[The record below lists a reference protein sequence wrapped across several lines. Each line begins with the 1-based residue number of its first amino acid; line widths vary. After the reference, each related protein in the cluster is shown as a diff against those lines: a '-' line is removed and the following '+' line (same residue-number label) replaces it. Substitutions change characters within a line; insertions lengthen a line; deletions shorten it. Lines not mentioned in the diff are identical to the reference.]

1 LIPIEILQ
9 GLGQGVAHSACFE
22 MISRILA
29 LLSAA
34 LLFPALAALAGD
46 PADFFLKAYQD
57 YQAGEKF
64 ERDGRLRDAMNSYA
78 STVAILEQVRKDDPS
93 WQEMVVNFRMRKAQ
107 ENIERLRAMVASEP
121 EKLPAHEDP
130 LPTRGFEIDIPEPA
144 VATRPRQQQGTP
156 TNKSEPVSEVAREQ
170 IASLE
175 RQVAEYRKL
184 HAEEKEKREKLQGDV
199 SSIKMELEKTKTEL
213 VATNSRLAQAD
224 DALQTVKQD
233 RDNLKKM
240 AGDPQDKRIEKLSE
254 RIARLEA
261 ENEVAQD
268 ENTRLL
274 GKLEKAASYISESK
288 KVLSATEED
297 RRAVA
302 AQRDKALGR
311 IKRLKD
317 NEAELDALKVEKSAL
332 QKQLASQKTDLDRL
346 AKLESEN
353 KDLAQKLAASEKK
366 IAEASSSGGLS
377 KEEAEGLQEEIGLL
391 QDRLAASRQ
400 DLLARDASVKSLMA
414 QLDEATGELARLRLN
429 PEPSEEQ
436 KRLFTESQL
445 LRQIVIRQIT
455 EQSERTQVVSDLEK
469 ELVRLQV
476 QSEALASSIGI
487 LANPSP
493 VLKDEERALFRD
505 PLVVLKNPEVEGA
518 ELSLTVVKSANNEN
532 APKRSSGG
540 ADALSDEAKKLATE
554 ASALAKQRR
563 FTDAEKKYQQVVD
576 IAPENHFALANLAVT
591 QIQAGKLSAA
601 QVALEKALSLKSD
614 DIFASVNLANVFC
627 RQGRFDESI
636 NILNRVIPADPK
648 NAVAHNYLAIALGKK
663 GDTAKAEESFR
674 ESLAIDPNYANA
686 HFNLA
691 VMYANAEPPSL
702 QLAKK
707 HYEKA
712 KSLGAEPDS
721 VLERRL
727 AQIQPA
733 N

>member
-1 LIPIEILQ
+1 
-9 GLGQGVAHSACFE
+9 

>member
-1 LIPIEILQ
+1 MIPVEILHR
-9 GLGQGVAHSACFE
+9 LGQDDLYFVRLE
-22 MISRILA
+22 MISRFLA
-29 LLSAA
+29 IFTAA
-34 LLFPALAALAGD
+34 LLFSVAAAFAGD

-78 STVAILEQVRKDDPS
+78 STVSILEQVRKDDPS
-93 WQEMVVNFRMRKAQ
+93 WQEIVVNFRMRKAQ

-121 EKLPAHEDP
+121 EKLPSYEDP

-144 VATRPRQQQGTP
+144 VTTRPRQQKAETAKKNESGSEGT
-156 TNKSEPVSEVAREQ
+156 REQ

-184 HAEEKEKREKLQGDV
+184 NAEEKKKREALEGDV
-199 SSIKMELEKTKTEL
+199 ASVKMELEKTKTEL
-213 VATNSRLAQAD
+213 VATNSNLAQTDGALQNITQER
-224 DALQTVKQD
+224 DAL
-233 RDNLKKM
+233 KKKV
-240 AGDPQDKRIEKLSE
+240 GEPQDKRIEKLSD

-268 ENTRLL
+268 ENTRLV

-288 KVLSATEED
+288 KVLSATDED
-297 RRAVA
+297 RRNVA
-302 AQRDKALGR
+302 AQRDKALAR

-317 NEAELDALKVEKSAL
+317 NDGELDALKAEKAAF
-332 QKQLASQKTDLDRL
+332 QKQLAIQKPDLERL
-346 AKLESEN
+346 AKMESEN
-353 KDLAQKLAASEKK
+353 KELSQRLVASEKK
-366 IAEASSSGGLS
+366 LAEASNAGGLS
-377 KEEAEGLQEEIGLL
+377 KAEAEGLQEEIGLL

-400 DLLARDASVKSLMA
+400 DLVARDASVKSLMA

-445 LRQIVIRQIT
+445 LRQIVLRQIH

-469 ELVRLQV
+469 ELERLQV
-476 QSEALASSIGI
+476 QSEALASSVGI
-487 LANPSP
+487 LSNPPP
-493 VLKDEERALFRD
+493 VLKEEERALFRE
-505 PLVVLKNPEVEGA
+505 PIVVLKDPEVEGA
-518 ELSLTVVKSANNEN
+518 DLSLTVVKPSN
-532 APKRSSGG
+532 PVSTPRQSSGG
-540 ADALSDEAKKLATE
+540 ADALTGDTKKLAVE
-554 ASALAKQRR
+554 ASSLAKQRR

-576 IAPENHFALANLAVT
+576 AAPENHFALANLAVT

-614 DIFASVNLANVFC
+614 DIFASVNLANVYC
-627 RQGRFDESI
+627 RQGRFDDSI
-636 NILNRVIPADPK
+636 AILNRVITADPK
-648 NAVAHNYLAIALGKK
+648 NAAAHNYLAIALGKK

-712 KSLGAEPDS
+712 KALGAEPDS

>member
-1 LIPIEILQ
+1 
-9 GLGQGVAHSACFE
+9 

-691 VMYANAEPPSL
+691 VMYANAEPTSL

>member
-1 LIPIEILQ
+1 MIPVEILQ
-9 GLGQGVAHSACFE
+9 GLGQDDTHPVRLE
-22 MISRILA
+22 MISRILP
-29 LLSAA
+29 LFFAA
-34 LLFPALAALAGD
+34 VLFSALAAFAGD

-93 WQEMVVNFRMRKAQ
+93 WQEIVVNFRMRKAQ

-121 EKLPAHEDP
+121 EKLPSHEDP

-144 VATRPRQQQGTP
+144 VTTRPRQQ
-156 TNKSEPVSEVAREQ
+156 KSETANKTESGSEVTREQ

-184 HAEEKEKREKLQGDV
+184 HAEEKKKREALEGDV
-199 SSIKMELEKTKTEL
+199 ASVKMELEKTKTEL
-213 VATNSRLAQAD
+213 VATNSNLAQAD
-224 DALQTVKQD
+224 GALQNITRE
-233 RDNLKKM
+233 RDVLKKK

-254 RIARLEA
+254 RIAQLGA
-261 ENEVAQD
+261 ENEVLQE
-268 ENTRLL
+268 ENTRLV
-274 GKLEKAASYISESK
+274 GKLEKASTYISESK
-288 KVLSATEED
+288 NVLSAIDED
-297 RRAVA
+297 RRKVA
-302 AQRDKALGR
+302 AERDKAVSR

-317 NEAELDALKVEKSAL
+317 NDAELDALKVEKAAL
-332 QKQLASQKTDLDRL
+332 QKQLATQKPDLERL

-400 DLLARDASVKSLMA
+400 DLVARDASVKALMA

-445 LRQIVIRQIT
+445 LRQIVIRQIH

-476 QSEALASSIGI
+476 QSDAMASSIGI
-487 LANPSP
+487 LANPQP
-493 VLKDEERALFRD
+493 VVKDEERALFRD
-505 PLVVLKNPEVEGA
+505 PLVVLKHPDAEGS
-518 ELSLTVVKSANNEN
+518 EFSLTVVKSANTDST
-532 APKRSSGG
+532 PKHSSGG
-540 ADALSDEAKKLATE
+540 ADALSDEAKKLAAE

-563 FTDAEKKYQQVVD
+563 FTDAEKKYQRVVD

-601 QVALEKALSLKSD
+601 QVALEKAVALKPD
-614 DIFASVNLANVFC
+614 DVFASVNLANVYC
-627 RQGRFDESI
+627 RQGRFDDSI
-636 NILNRVIPADPK
+636 AVLNRVIPADPK
-648 NAVAHNYLAIALGKK
+648 NAVAHNFLAIALGKK

-702 QLAKK
+702 HLAKK

-712 KSLGAEPDS
+712 KDLGAEPDS

-727 AQIQPA
+727 AQIQAAP
-733 N
+733 

>member
-1 LIPIEILQ
+1 MIPVEFLQ
-9 GLGQGVAHSACFE
+9 RLGQNENHFFRLE
-22 MISRILA
+22 MISRFLA
-29 LLSAA
+29 IFTAA
-34 LLFPALAALAGD
+34 LLFSVAVAVAGD

-93 WQEMVVNFRMRKAQ
+93 WQEIVVNFRMRKAQ

-121 EKLPAHEDP
+121 EKLPSHEDP

-144 VATRPRQQQGTP
+144 VTTRPRQHKAETAKKNESG
-156 TNKSEPVSEVAREQ
+156 SEVTSEQ

-184 HAEEKEKREKLQGDV
+184 HAEEKKKREALEGDV
-199 SSIKMELEKTKTEL
+199 ASVKMELEKTKTEL
-213 VATNSRLAQAD
+213 VATNSNLAQTDGALQNITQER
-224 DALQTVKQD
+224 DAL
-233 RDNLKKM
+233 KKK
-240 AGDPQDKRIEKLSE
+240 AGEPQDKRIEKLSD

-268 ENTRLL
+268 ENTRLV
-274 GKLEKAASYISESK
+274 GKLEKAAAYISESK
-288 KVLSATEED
+288 KVLSATDED
-297 RRAVA
+297 RRNVA
-302 AQRDKALGR
+302 TQRDKALAR

-317 NEAELDALKVEKSAL
+317 NDGELDALKAEKAAF
-332 QKQLASQKTDLDRL
+332 QKQLAIQKPDLERL
-346 AKLESEN
+346 AKMESEN
-353 KDLAQKLAASEKK
+353 KELAQRLAASEKK
-366 IAEASSSGGLS
+366 LAEASNVGGLS
-377 KEEAEGLQEEIGLL
+377 KAEAEGLQEEIGLL

-400 DLLARDASVKSLMA
+400 DLVARDASVKSLMA

-445 LRQIVIRQIT
+445 LRQIVLRQIH

-469 ELVRLQV
+469 ELERLQV
-476 QSEALASSIGI
+476 QSEALASSVGI
-487 LANPSP
+487 LSNPPP
-493 VLKDEERALFRD
+493 VLKEEERALFRE
-505 PLVVLKNPEVEGA
+505 PIVVLKDPEVEA
-518 ELSLTVVKSANNEN
+518 ADLSLTVVKPSNPAST
-532 APKRSSGG
+532 PRQSSGG
-540 ADALSDEAKKLATE
+540 ADALTGDTKKLAVE
-554 ASALAKQRR
+554 ASSLAKQRR

-576 IAPENHFALANLAVT
+576 AAPENHFALANLAVT

-614 DIFASVNLANVFC
+614 DIFASINLANVYC
-627 RQGRFDESI
+627 RQGRFDDSI
-636 NILNRVIPADPK
+636 AILNRVITADPK
-648 NAVAHNYLAIALGKK
+648 NAAAHNYLAIALGKK

-712 KSLGAEPDS
+712 KALGAEPDS

>member
-1 LIPIEILQ
+1 
-9 GLGQGVAHSACFE
+9 

-34 LLFPALAALAGD
+34 LLFSALAALAGD

-107 ENIERLRAMVASEP
+107 ENIERLRAMVASQP
-121 EKLPAHEDP
+121 EKLPSHEDP

-144 VATRPRQQQGTP
+144 VATRPRQQQETP
-156 TNKSEPVSEVAREQ
+156 ANKSEPVSEVAREQ

-224 DALQTVKQD
+224 DALQAVKQD
-233 RDNLKKM
+233 RDNLKKK

-268 ENTRLL
+268 ENARLL

-317 NEAELDALKVEKSAL
+317 NEAELDALKVEKTAL
-332 QKQLASQKTDLDRL
+332 QKQLATQRPDLDRL

-377 KEEAEGLQEEIGLL
+377 KAEAEGLQEELGLL

-400 DLLARDASVKSLMA
+400 DLVARDASVKSLMA

-445 LRQIVIRQIT
+445 LRQIVIRQIH

-476 QSEALASSIGI
+476 QSDALASSIGI
-487 LANPSP
+487 LANPPP
-493 VLKDEERALFRD
+493 VLKEEERALFRD
-505 PLVVLKNPEVEGA
+505 PLVVLKNPEVEGSD
-518 ELSLTVVKSANNEN
+518 LSLAAVKSSKD
-532 APKRSSGG
+532 PHRQSSGG

-576 IAPENHFALANLAVT
+576 ITPENHFALANLAVT

-601 QVALEKALSLKSD
+601 QVALEKALSLKPD
-614 DIFASVNLANVFC
+614 DIFTSVNLANVYC

-636 NILNRVIPADPK
+636 TILNRVIPADPK

-712 KSLGAEPDS
+712 KLLGAEPDS

>member
-1 LIPIEILQ
+1 
-9 GLGQGVAHSACFE
+9 
-22 MISRILA
+22 MISRFLA
-29 LLSAA
+29 IFTAA
-34 LLFPALAALAGD
+34 LLFSVAAAFAGD

-93 WQEMVVNFRMRKAQ
+93 WQEIVVNFRMRKAQ
-107 ENIERLRAMVASEP
+107 ENIERLRVMVASEP
-121 EKLPAHEDP
+121 EKLPSHEDP
-130 LPTRGFEIDIPEPA
+130 LPTRGFEIDIPDPA
-144 VATRPRQQQGTP
+144 VTTRPRQQKAETAKK
-156 TNKSEPVSEVAREQ
+156 TESDSEITREQ

-184 HAEEKEKREKLQGDV
+184 HAEEKKKREALEGDV
-199 SSIKMELEKTKTEL
+199 ASVKMELEKTKTEL
-213 VATNSRLAQAD
+213 VATNSNLAQTGGALQNITHER
-224 DALQTVKQD
+224 DAL
-233 RDNLKKM
+233 KKK
-240 AGDPQDKRIEKLSE
+240 AGEPEDKRIEKLSD

-268 ENTRLL
+268 ENARLV
-274 GKLEKAASYISESK
+274 GKLEKAATYISESK
-288 KVLSATEED
+288 KVLSATDED
-297 RRAVA
+297 RKNVA
-302 AQRDKALGR
+302 AQRDKALAR

-317 NEAELDALKVEKSAL
+317 NDGELDALKAEKGAL
-332 QKQLASQKTDLDRL
+332 QKQLATQKPDLERL
-346 AKLESEN
+346 AKMESEN
-353 KDLAQKLAASEKK
+353 KDLAQRLAASEKK
-366 IAEASSSGGLS
+366 LAEASNSGGLS
-377 KEEAEGLQEEIGLL
+377 KAEVEGLQEEIGLL

-400 DLLARDASVKSLMA
+400 DLVARDASVKLLMG

-445 LRQIVIRQIT
+445 LRQIVLRQIH

-469 ELVRLQV
+469 ELERLQV
-476 QSEALASSIGI
+476 QSEALASSVGI
-487 LANPSP
+487 LSNPPP
-493 VLKDEERALFRD
+493 VLKDEERALFRE
-505 PLVVLKNPEVEGA
+505 PIVVLKDPEVEGA
-518 ELSLTVVKSANNEN
+518 DLSLTVVKPSNPAST
-532 APKRSSGG
+532 PRQSSGG
-540 ADALSDEAKKLATE
+540 ADSLTGDTKKLAVE
-554 ASALAKQRR
+554 ASSLAKQRR

-576 IAPENHFALANLAVT
+576 AAPENHFALANLAVT
-591 QIQAGKLSAA
+591 QIQSGKLSAA
-601 QVALEKALSLKSD
+601 QVALEKAISLKSD
-614 DIFASVNLANVFC
+614 DIFASVNLANVYC
-627 RQGRFDESI
+627 RQGRFEDSI
-636 NILNRVIPADPK
+636 AILNRVILADPK

-712 KSLGAEPDS
+712 KALGAEPDS

>member
-1 LIPIEILQ
+1 
-9 GLGQGVAHSACFE
+9 
-22 MISRILA
+22 
-29 LLSAA
+29 
-34 LLFPALAALAGD
+34 
-46 PADFFLKAYQD
+46 
-57 YQAGEKF
+57 
-64 ERDGRLRDAMNSYA
+64 
-78 STVAILEQVRKDDPS
+78 
-93 WQEMVVNFRMRKAQ
+93 
-107 ENIERLRAMVASEP
+107 
-121 EKLPAHEDP
+121 
-130 LPTRGFEIDIPEPA
+130 
-144 VATRPRQQQGTP
+144 
-156 TNKSEPVSEVAREQ
+156 
-170 IASLE
+170 
-175 RQVAEYRKL
+175 
-184 HAEEKEKREKLQGDV
+184 
-199 SSIKMELEKTKTEL
+199 
-213 VATNSRLAQAD
+213 
-224 DALQTVKQD
+224 
-233 RDNLKKM
+233 
-240 AGDPQDKRIEKLSE
+240 
-254 RIARLEA
+254 
-261 ENEVAQD
+261 
-268 ENTRLL
+268 
-274 GKLEKAASYISESK
+274 
-288 KVLSATEED
+288 
-297 RRAVA
+297 
-302 AQRDKALGR
+302 
-311 IKRLKD
+311 
-317 NEAELDALKVEKSAL
+317 
-332 QKQLASQKTDLDRL
+332 L
-346 AKLESEN
+346 AKLESDN

-377 KEEAEGLQEEIGLL
+377 QAEAEGLQEEIGLL

-400 DLLARDASVKSLMA
+400 DLVARDASVKALMA

-445 LRQIVIRQIT
+445 LRQIVIRQIH

-476 QSEALASSIGI
+476 QSDALASSIGI
-487 LANPSP
+487 LANPQP
-493 VLKDEERALFRD
+493 VVKDEERALFRD
-505 PLVVLKNPEVEGA
+505 PLVVLKDPEAEGA
-518 ELSLTVVKSANNEN
+518 ELSLTVVKSAN
-532 APKRSSGG
+532 ADSTPKRSSGG

-554 ASALAKQRR
+554 ASTLAKQRR

-576 IAPENHFALANLAVT
+576 IVPENHFALANLAVT

-614 DIFASVNLANVFC
+614 DIFASVNLANVYC

-636 NILNRVIPADPK
+636 AVLNRVIPADPK

-712 KSLGAEPDS
+712 KDLGAEPDS

>member
-1 LIPIEILQ
+1 
-9 GLGQGVAHSACFE
+9 
-22 MISRILA
+22 MISRFLA
-29 LLSAA
+29 IFTAA
-34 LLFPALAALAGD
+34 LFFSVAAASAGD
-46 PADFFLKAYQD
+46 PSDFFLKAYQD

-93 WQEMVVNFRMRKAQ
+93 WQEIVVNFRMRKAQ

-121 EKLPAHEDP
+121 EKLPSHEDP

-144 VATRPRQQQGTP
+144 ITTRPRQQKAETAKK
-156 TNKSEPVSEVAREQ
+156 TESVSEIAREQ

-184 HAEEKEKREKLQGDV
+184 HAEEKKKREALEGNV
-199 SSIKMELEKTKTEL
+199 ASVKMELEKTKTEL
-213 VATNSRLAQAD
+213 VATNSNLAQAD
-224 DALQTVKQD
+224 GALQNITQERDAL
-233 RDNLKKM
+233 KKKV
-240 AGDPQDKRIEKLSE
+240 GEPEDKRIEKLSE

-261 ENEVAQD
+261 EKEVAQD
-268 ENTRLL
+268 ENTRLV
-274 GKLEKAASYISESK
+274 GKLEKAAAYISESK
-288 KVLSATEED
+288 KVLSATDED
-297 RRAVA
+297 RRNVAV
-302 AQRDKALGR
+302 QRDKALAR

-317 NEAELDALKVEKSAL
+317 NDAELDGLKAEKAAL
-332 QKQLASQKTDLDRL
+332 QKQLATQKPDIERL
-346 AKLESEN
+346 VKMESEN
-353 KDLAQKLAASEKK
+353 KDLAQRLAASEKK
-366 IAEASSSGGLS
+366 LAEASNAGGLS
-377 KEEAEGLQEEIGLL
+377 KAEAEGLQEEIGLL

-400 DLLARDASVKSLMA
+400 DLVARDASVKSLMA

-445 LRQIVIRQIT
+445 LRQIVLRQIH

-469 ELVRLQV
+469 ELERLQV

-487 LANPSP
+487 LSNPPP
-493 VLKDEERALFRD
+493 VLKDEERALFRE
-505 PLVVLKNPEVEGA
+505 PIVVLKDPEVEGA
-518 ELSLTVVKSANNEN
+518 ALSFSVVKPPN
-532 APKRSSGG
+532 AASTPRQSSGG
-540 ADALSDEAKKLATE
+540 ADALAGDAKKFAVE
-554 ASALAKQRR
+554 AASLAKERR

-576 IAPENHFALANLAVT
+576 AAPENHFALANLAVT

-601 QVALEKALSLKSD
+601 QVALEKALSLKPD
-614 DIFASVNLANVFC
+614 DIFASVNLANVYS
-627 RQGRFDESI
+627 RQGRFDDSI
-636 NILNRVIPADPK
+636 AILNRVISADPK

-663 GDTAKAEESFR
+663 GETAKAEESFR
-674 ESLAIDPNYANA
+674 QSLAIDPNYANA

-712 KSLGAEPDS
+712 KVLGAEPDS

>member
-1 LIPIEILQ
+1 LIAVEILQ
-9 GLGQGVAHSACFE
+9 GLGQSDSHPSRLE
-22 MISRILA
+22 MISRFLA
-29 LLSAA
+29 IFTAA
-34 LLFPALAALAGD
+34 LLFSVAAALAGD

-93 WQEMVVNFRMRKAQ
+93 WQEIVVNFRMRKAQ

-121 EKLPAHEDP
+121 EKLPSHEDP

-144 VATRPRQQQGTP
+144 VMTRPRQQKAETAKK
-156 TNKSEPVSEVAREQ
+156 TELDSEITREQ

-184 HAEEKEKREKLQGDV
+184 HAEEKKKREALEGDV
-199 SSIKMELEKTKTEL
+199 ASVKMELEKTKTEL
-213 VATNSRLAQAD
+213 VATNSNLAQTDGALQNITQER
-224 DALQTVKQD
+224 DAL
-233 RDNLKKM
+233 KKK
-240 AGDPQDKRIEKLSE
+240 AGEPEDKRIEKLSD

-268 ENTRLL
+268 ENARLV
-274 GKLEKAASYISESK
+274 GKLEKAAAYISESK
-288 KVLSATEED
+288 KVLSATDED
-297 RRAVA
+297 RRNVA
-302 AQRDKALGR
+302 AQRDKALAR

-317 NEAELDALKVEKSAL
+317 NDGELDALKAEKAAF
-332 QKQLASQKTDLDRL
+332 QKQLAIQKPDLERL
-346 AKLESEN
+346 AKMESEN
-353 KDLAQKLAASEKK
+353 KELAQRLAASEKK
-366 IAEASSSGGLS
+366 LAEASSSGGLS
-377 KEEAEGLQEEIGLL
+377 KAESEGLQEEIGLL

-400 DLLARDASVKSLMA
+400 DLVARDASVKLLMA

-445 LRQIVIRQIT
+445 LRQIVLRQIH

-469 ELVRLQV
+469 ELERLQV
-476 QSEALASSIGI
+476 QSEALASSVGI
-487 LANPSP
+487 LSNPPP
-493 VLKDEERALFRD
+493 VLKDEERALFRE
-505 PLVVLKNPEVEGA
+505 PIVVLKDPEVEGA
-518 ELSLTVVKSANNEN
+518 DLSLSVVKPSNPAST
-532 APKRSSGG
+532 PRQSSGG
-540 ADALSDEAKKLATE
+540 ADALTGDTKKLAVE
-554 ASALAKQRR
+554 AASLAKQRR

-576 IAPENHFALANLAVT
+576 AAPENHFALANLAVT

-614 DIFASVNLANVFC
+614 DIFASVNLANVYC
-627 RQGRFDESI
+627 RQGRFDDSI
-636 NILNRVIPADPK
+636 AILNRVITADPK
-648 NAVAHNYLAIALGKK
+648 NAAAHNYLAIALGKK

-691 VMYANAEPPSL
+691 VMYANSTPPSL

-712 KSLGAEPDS
+712 KALGAEPDS

>member
-1 LIPIEILQ
+1 MIPVEIIQ
-9 GLGQGVAHSACFE
+9 GLGQDAEYPVRLE
-22 MISRILA
+22 MISRFLA
-29 LLSAA
+29 IFTAA
-34 LLFPALAALAGD
+34 LLFLVAAAFAGE

-93 WQEMVVNFRMRKAQ
+93 WQESVVNFRMRKAQ

-121 EKLPAHEDP
+121 DKLPSHEDP
-130 LPTRGFEIDIPEPA
+130 LPTRGFEIDIPEPSIT
-144 VATRPRQQQGTP
+144 TRPRQQNLQNA
-156 TNKSEPVSEVAREQ
+156 NKTESGSEISREQ

-175 RQVAEYRKL
+175 RQVAQYRKL
-184 HAEEKEKREKLQGDV
+184 HAEEKKKRETLEGNFASV
-199 SSIKMELEKTKTEL
+199 KMELEKTKTEL
-213 VATNSRLAQAD
+213 VATNSNLAQAD
-224 DALQTVKQD
+224 GALQNLTQD
-233 RDNLKKM
+233 RDALKKKV
-240 AGDPQDKRIEKLSE
+240 GEPEDKKIEKLSE

-261 ENEVAQD
+261 EKEVAQD
-268 ENTRLL
+268 ENARIV
-274 GKLEKAASYISESK
+274 GKLEKAAAYISESK
-288 KVLSATEED
+288 KVFFATDED
-297 RRAVA
+297 RRNVAV
-302 AQRDKALGR
+302 QRDKALAR

-317 NEAELDALKVEKSAL
+317 NDAELEALKVEKAAL
-332 QKQLASQKTDLDRL
+332 QKQLATQKPDLERL
-346 AKLESEN
+346 AKMESEN
-353 KDLAQKLAASEKK
+353 QDLAQRLAASEKK
-366 IAEASSSGGLS
+366 LAEASNGGGLS
-377 KEEAEGLQEEIGLL
+377 KAEAEGLQEEIGLL

-400 DLLARDASVKSLMA
+400 DLVARDASVKSLMA

-436 KRLFTESQL
+436 KRLFAESQL
-445 LRQIVIRQIT
+445 LRQIVLRQIH

-469 ELVRLQV
+469 ELQRLQV

-487 LANPSP
+487 LSNPP
-493 VLKDEERALFRD
+493 PILKDEERALFRE
-505 PLVVLKNPEVEGA
+505 PIVVLKDPEVDGA
-518 ELSLTVVKSANNEN
+518 DLSLSVVKPSNVAST
-532 APKRSSGG
+532 PRQSSGG
-540 ADALSDEAKKLATE
+540 GDALADDAKKLAAE
-554 ASALAKQRR
+554 AASLAKERR

-576 IAPENHFALANLAVT
+576 AAPENHFALANLAVT

-601 QVALEKALSLKSD
+601 QVALEKALSLKPD
-614 DIFASVNLANVFC
+614 DIFASVNLANVYC
-627 RQGRFDESI
+627 RQGRFDDSI
-636 NILNRVIPADPK
+636 AILNRVIPANPK
-648 NAVAHNYLAIALGKK
+648 NAIAHNYLAIALGKK

-674 ESLAIDPNYANA
+674 QSLAIDPNYANA

-702 QLAKK
+702 NLAKK

-712 KSLGAEPDS
+712 KALGAEPDP

>member
-1 LIPIEILQ
+1 
-9 GLGQGVAHSACFE
+9 
-22 MISRILA
+22 MISRFLA
-29 LLSAA
+29 IFTAA
-34 LLFPALAALAGD
+34 LLFLVAAAFAGE

-93 WQEMVVNFRMRKAQ
+93 WQESVVNFRMRKAQ

-121 EKLPAHEDP
+121 DKLPSHEDP
-130 LPTRGFEIDIPEPA
+130 LPTRGFEIDIPEPSIT
-144 VATRPRQQQGTP
+144 TRPRQQNLQNA
-156 TNKSEPVSEVAREQ
+156 NKTESGSEISREQ

-175 RQVAEYRKL
+175 RQVAQYRKL
-184 HAEEKEKREKLQGDV
+184 HAEEKKKRETLEGNFASV
-199 SSIKMELEKTKTEL
+199 KMELEKTKTEL
-213 VATNSRLAQAD
+213 VATNSNLAQAD
-224 DALQTVKQD
+224 GALQNLTQD
-233 RDNLKKM
+233 RDALKKKV
-240 AGDPQDKRIEKLSE
+240 GEPEDKKIEKLSE

-261 ENEVAQD
+261 EKEVAQD
-268 ENTRLL
+268 ENARIV
-274 GKLEKAASYISESK
+274 GKLEKAAAYISESK
-288 KVLSATEED
+288 KVFFATDED
-297 RRAVA
+297 RRNVAV
-302 AQRDKALGR
+302 QRDKALAR

-317 NEAELDALKVEKSAL
+317 NDAELEALKVEKAAL
-332 QKQLASQKTDLDRL
+332 QKQLATQKPDLERL
-346 AKLESEN
+346 AKMESEN
-353 KDLAQKLAASEKK
+353 QDLAQRLAASEKK
-366 IAEASSSGGLS
+366 LAEASNGGGLS
-377 KEEAEGLQEEIGLL
+377 KAEAEGLQEEIGLL

-400 DLLARDASVKSLMA
+400 DLVARDASVKSLMA

-436 KRLFTESQL
+436 KRLFAESQL
-445 LRQIVIRQIT
+445 LRQIVLRQIH

-469 ELVRLQV
+469 ELQRLQV

-487 LANPSP
+487 LSNPP
-493 VLKDEERALFRD
+493 PILKDEERALFRE
-505 PLVVLKNPEVEGA
+505 PIVVLKDPEVDGA
-518 ELSLTVVKSANNEN
+518 DLSLSVVKPSNVAST
-532 APKRSSGG
+532 PRQSSGG
-540 ADALSDEAKKLATE
+540 GDALADDAKKLAAE
-554 ASALAKQRR
+554 AASLAKERR

-576 IAPENHFALANLAVT
+576 AAPENHFALANLAVT

-601 QVALEKALSLKSD
+601 QVALEKALSLKPD
-614 DIFASVNLANVFC
+614 DIFASVNLANVYC
-627 RQGRFDESI
+627 RQGRFDDSI
-636 NILNRVIPADPK
+636 AILNRVIPANPK
-648 NAVAHNYLAIALGKK
+648 NAIAHNYLAIALGKK

-674 ESLAIDPNYANA
+674 QSLAIDPNYANA

-702 QLAKK
+702 NLAKK

-712 KSLGAEPDS
+712 KALGAEPDP

>member
-1 LIPIEILQ
+1 AI
-9 GLGQGVAHSACFE
+9 FT
-22 MISRILA
+22 
-29 LLSAA
+29 AA
-34 LLFPALAALAGD
+34 LLFSVAVAVAGD

-93 WQEMVVNFRMRKAQ
+93 WQEIVVNFRMRKAQ

-121 EKLPAHEDP
+121 EKLPSHEDP

-144 VATRPRQQQGTP
+144 VTTRPRQQRAETAKKNESG
-156 TNKSEPVSEVAREQ
+156 SEVTSEQ

-184 HAEEKEKREKLQGDV
+184 HAEEKKKREALEGDV
-199 SSIKMELEKTKTEL
+199 ASVKMELEKTKTEL
-213 VATNSRLAQAD
+213 VATNSNLAQTDGALQNITQER
-224 DALQTVKQD
+224 DAL
-233 RDNLKKM
+233 KKK
-240 AGDPQDKRIEKLSE
+240 AGEPQDKRIEKLSD

-268 ENTRLL
+268 ENTRLV
-274 GKLEKAASYISESK
+274 GKLEKAAAYISESK
-288 KVLSATEED
+288 KVLSATDED
-297 RRAVA
+297 RRNVA
-302 AQRDKALGR
+302 TQRDKALAR

-317 NEAELDALKVEKSAL
+317 NDGELDALKAEKAAF
-332 QKQLASQKTDLDRL
+332 QKQLATQKPDLERL
-346 AKLESEN
+346 AKMESEN
-353 KDLAQKLAASEKK
+353 KELAQRLVASEKK
-366 IAEASSSGGLS
+366 LAEASNVGGLS
-377 KEEAEGLQEEIGLL
+377 KAEAEGLQEEIGLL

-400 DLLARDASVKSLMA
+400 DLVARDASVKSLMA

-445 LRQIVIRQIT
+445 LRQIVLRQIH

-469 ELVRLQV
+469 ELERLQV
-476 QSEALASSIGI
+476 QSEALASSVGI
-487 LANPSP
+487 LSNPPP
-493 VLKDEERALFRD
+493 VLKEEERALFRE
-505 PLVVLKNPEVEGA
+505 PIVVLKDPEVEA
-518 ELSLTVVKSANNEN
+518 ADLSLTVVKPSNPAST
-532 APKRSSGG
+532 PRQSSGG
-540 ADALSDEAKKLATE
+540 ADALTGDTKKLAVE
-554 ASALAKQRR
+554 ASSLAKQRR

-576 IAPENHFALANLAVT
+576 AAPENHFALANLAVT

-614 DIFASVNLANVFC
+614 DIFASVNLANVYC
-627 RQGRFDESI
+627 RQGRFDDSI
-636 NILNRVIPADPK
+636 AILNRVITADPK
-648 NAVAHNYLAIALGKK
+648 NAAAHNYLAIALGKK

-712 KSLGAEPDS
+712 KALGAEPDS